1 MSSSLLQKTKTVI
14 AFPNLKSFL
23 KTKTSFMK
31 NMKRISVAAALIAS
45 IAFYACQKEANQAN
59 QQASKLTVYLTDHAT
74 PVFDS
79 VFIDIQK
86 LEVKLEDDTLANG
99 GWFTLAI
106 HPGVYNILRFR
117 NGLDTLFGT
126 ATLPNNR
133 VRKIRLTLGTQN
145 SVMKDN
151 RSFPLKVKDNERQV
165 VANIDNSN
173 FDIVADQV
181 RFWIDF
187 DAGRSIEIDNSG
199 SGNNNGFEL
208 KSHIK
213 IFTHRN
219 TGRIEGKVL
228 PEGADAIVMAIQG
241 SDTTVA
247 IPDDDDGEF
256 KIVGL
261 TAGTYSVFIDGNNG
275 YRDTTINNVIVRT
288 GEDAHLPT
296 ITLRQ

>member
-1 MSSSLLQKTKTVI
+1 
-14 AFPNLKSFL
+14 
-23 KTKTSFMK
+23 MK
-31 NMKRISVAAALIAS
+31 NMKKISVAAILFATIG
-45 IAFYACQKEANQAN
+45 FYACQKEANQVG
-59 QQASKLTVYLTDHAT
+59 QQSSRLTVYLTDHAT

-86 LEVKLEDDTLANG
+86 LEVKLEDDTLSNG

-117 NGLDTLFGT
+117 NGLDTLFGS

-133 VRKIRLTLGTQN
+133 IRKIRLTLGTQN

-151 RSFPLKVKDNERQV
+151 RSFPLKVKDDERQV

-187 DAGRSIEIDNSG
+187 DAGSSIQVDNSG

-219 TGRIEGKVL
+219 TGRIEGRIL
-228 PEGADAIVMAIQG
+228 PEAADAIVMAIRG
-241 SDTTVA
+241 SDTAIA

-261 TAGTYSVFIDGNNG
+261 AAGTYNLFIDGSNG
-275 YRDTTINNVIVRT
+275 YRDTTINNVVVRK
-288 GEDAHLPT
+288 GEDTHVP
-296 ITLRQ
+296 IISLRQ

>member
-1 MSSSLLQKTKTVI
+1 MKTKKIVLAAI
-14 AFPNLKSFL
+14 AF
-23 KTKTSFMK
+23 T
-31 NMKRISVAAALIAS
+31 AS
-45 IAFYACQKEANQAN
+45 IVFYACQKETDQTD
-59 QQASKLTVYLTDHAT
+59 QPSKLTVYLTDHQT

-99 GWFTLAI
+99 GWFTLSI
-106 HPGVYNILRFR
+106 RLGIYNILRFR

-133 VRKIRLTLGTQN
+133 IRKIRLTLGTQN

-151 RSFPLKVKDNERQV
+151 RSFPLKIKDNERQV
-165 VANIDNSN
+165 VANIDNLN
-173 FDIVADQV
+173 FDIIAPDQV
-181 RFWIDF
+181 MFWIDF
-187 DAGRSIEIDNSG
+187 DAGRSIQVDNSG

-219 TGRIEGKVL
+219 TGRIEGRVL
-228 PEGADAIVMAIQG
+228 PFAASPIVKAFIGAD
-241 SDTTVA
+241 TVTA
-247 IPDDDDGEF
+247 IPNNDGEF

-261 TAGTYSVFIDGNNG
+261 NAGIYSVLFDGNNG

-288 GEDAHLPT
+288 GEDTRLPT
-296 ITLRQ
+296 VTLRQ